1 MSRYVAGIRMPVGDR
16 IVQRG
21 DPVPEAATWRN
32 LSAWVSAGKIV
43 LVEDLPAWVS
53 AGKIVLVDSP
63 PSSPAN
69 MAPPSSGGGLRAALI
84 ATAAD
89 SSSYTARALVALAE
103 AEGVD
108 MPEKMPRS
116 KARLVETLA
125 EIVGLNL

>member
-32 LSAWVSAGKIV
+32 LSAWVDTGKI
-43 LVEDLPAWVS
+43 LIVEDLPSSS
-53 AGKIVLVDSP
+53 ADTD
-63 PSSPAN
+63 
-69 MAPPSSGGGLRAALI
+69 PPSSGGGLRAALI

-89 SSSYTARALVALAE
+89 SSSYTARALIALAE

-116 KARLVETLA
+116 KSRVVETLA

>member
-21 DPVPEAATWRN
+21 DPV
-32 LSAWVSAGKIV
+32 SAWVDTGKI
-43 LVEDLPAWVS
+43 LIVEDLPSSS
-53 AGKIVLVDSP
+53 ADTD
-63 PSSPAN
+63 
-69 MAPPSSGGGLRAALI
+69 PPSSGVGLRAALI

-108 MPEKMPRS
+108 LPEKMPRS
-116 KARLVETLA
+116 KSRVVATLA

>member
-32 LSAWVSAGKIV
+32 LSAWVDTGKI
-43 LVEDLPAWVS
+43 LIVEDP
-53 AGKIVLVDSP
+53 P
-63 PSSPAN
+63 PSPSAT
-69 MAPPSSGGGLRAALI
+69 PPESGGLRAALI

-89 SSSYTARALVALAE
+89 SSSHTARALVAMAE

-108 MPEKMPRS
+108 MPDRMPRS
-116 KARLVETLA
+116 KARVVEVLA
-125 EIVGLNL
+125 GLIGVEV

>member
-1 MSRYVAGIRMPVGDR
+1 MSRFVAGIRMPVGDR

-32 LSAWVSAGKIV
+32 LSAWVDTGKI
-43 LVEDLPAWVS
+43 LIVEDP
-53 AGKIVLVDSP
+53 P
-63 PSSPAN
+63 PSSSADTD
-69 MAPPSSGGGLRAALI
+69 PPSSGGGLRAALI

-108 MPEKMPRS
+108 LPEKMPRS
-116 KARLVETLA
+116 KSRVVETLA

>member
-32 LSAWVSAGKIV
+32 LSAWISAGKI
-43 LVEDLPAWVS
+43 LVE
-53 AGKIVLVDSP
+53 DSP

-116 KARLVETLA
+116 KARVVETLA